1 MPLVP
6 DCHDRPSARPGPP
19 AALRTRSARRL
30 AAAGALQLIALQSAV
45 VPPARAQGD
54 TLKADRRIPRQ
65 WLFMTLGALGGAAL
79 SSVYIDAPGK
89 QSRACAGGKCTILL
103 SLAGGTVGY
112 LTGLQ
117 SERLRAL
124 RLRGQRPIRIE
135 STAADLSGEPAALA
149 ARGSTV
155 AVGGLGGVQLF
166 TSNGALEPV
175 AKIASGVQ
183 RVTGVDLAPRTGHL
197 VLAAPSGVYLYPQ
210 VGAGVLVRDEE
221 ASAVAAGADRV
232 YYAVG
237 ERVESAPNSL
247 DSAAAG
253 AGVTLDG
260 PAAALRVD
268 DATGVVWA
276 ATDDSLYALR
286 PLADSLTVI
295 GKAPLPGTARR
306 LAVERGWAAVAL
318 GDSGVVIF
326 DVRDAASPKRVF
338 VLTSPR
344 FVYDVAL
351 DEGRL
356 FAAAGVEGVYVFDL
370 RASRPRAVGLA
381 RNLGFATAIASSDG
395 RTYLIDRSSAVLRR
409 FPSNF

>member
-1 MPLVP
+1 MPLIP
-6 DCHDRPSARPGPP
+6 DCHDRPSARPGSL
-19 AALRTRSARRL
+19 AARAGSARRL
-30 AAAGALQLIALQSAV
+30 VAAAALQLVALESV
-45 VPPARAQGD
+45 VAPALGAQRD

-79 SSVYIDAPGK
+79 SSVYVDAPGK
-89 QSRACAGGKCTILL
+89 QARACAGGKCTILL

-166 TSNGALEPV
+166 ASDGALEPV
-175 AKIASGVQ
+175 GKIASGVQ
-183 RVTGVDLAPRTGHL
+183 RVTGVDVAPRSGHL

-210 VGAGVLVRDEE
+210 VGAGVLVRDGE
-221 ASAVAAGADRV
+221 ASAVAAGADRLF
-232 YYAVG
+232 YAAAD
-237 ERVESAPNSL
+237 RVESARLSL

-253 AGVTLDG
+253 PGATLDG

-268 DATGVVWA
+268 EATGLLWA

-286 PLADSLTVI
+286 ASADSLTVV
-295 GKAPLPGTARR
+295 GRAPLPGTARR
-306 LAVERGWAAVAL
+306 LAVARGWAAVAL
-318 GDSGVVIF
+318 GDSGLVIF
-326 DVRDAASPKRVF
+326 DVRDAASPKRVL
-338 VLTSPR
+338 VVTSPR

-370 RASRPRAVGLA
+370 RGARPRAVGLA

-395 RTYLIDRSSAVLRR
+395 RTYLIDRSNAVLRR